1 MLNKVGD
8 YWAKTLHCTG
18 IMFRLL
24 SSCSFNYLIFPSL
37 LRAESKGHAGFWG
50 KGWRIL
56 DAHGCLLMMI
66 WLLWNKRPSAYISC
80 FWDVFSNKLPLSLS
94 LSLCTQEISLQIGSF
109 FNFQLELELSF
120 RHFYHHNIRLPYF
133 HYVPFPFK
141 ILSWD
146 LTWRPI

>member
-8 YWAKTLHCTG
+8 YWAKTVHCTG

-94 LSLCTQEISLQIGSF
+94 LCTQEISLQIGSF
-109 FNFQLELELSF
+109 FDFQLELELSF